1 MSPPVSV
8 PGISRQFS
16 PARSKLKT
24 AQGAST
30 AQDDSIHENAHE
42 PTVKAS
48 KNSTAPKAQKAH
60 PLQPSPLS
68 RASKDSKASK
78 PPTASNVSKDLNVSQ
93 KLPESSSEDSQSS
106 DDEADVKVKKEN
118 GDSNVRETSEILE
131 VPDAPRKYGSSR
143 AVKTS
148 ANVTPVMRSPAHHA
162 ENAVSKLS
170 VNVKDD
176 ERQRDDSFKLDTT
189 PIASEYS
196 ARSADHGKSKVKIEK
211 LENHEPPEKHA
222 KAEKPAKPVK
232 PIKSVKPSERAANA
246 ERHAF
251 LDNVEKVDQIPK
263 VSNAEKPEKARKAQK
278 SPSSNMSPRL
288 DASPKETPLERSESA
303 SVPLHNPSKS
313 TSMNL
318 LSKLGLIVD
327 GAKV

>member
-24 AQGAST
+24 AQGASAT
-30 AQDDSIHENAHE
+30 QDDSTQENALE
-42 PTVKAS
+42 PPVKGS
-48 KNSTAPKAQKAH
+48 KNSTAPKGQKAQKAQKAH

-68 RASKDSKASK
+68 RASKESKASK
-78 PPTASNVSKDLNVSQ
+78 PPTASNVSKDLHVSQ
-93 KLPESSSEDSQSS
+93 KLPEGSSEDSQSS
-106 DDEADVKVKKEN
+106 DDEADVKVKEEN
-118 GDSNVRETSEILE
+118 EDSNVRETSVILK
-131 VPDAPRKYGSSR
+131 VPNAPRQFESSY
-143 AVKTS
+143 AVNTS
-148 ANVTPVMRSPAHHA
+148 ANVTPVKRPSAHHA
-162 ENAVSKLS
+162 ENTISKLP

-176 ERQRDDSFKLDTT
+176 ERQRDDSFKQDTT

-196 ARSADHGKSKVKIEK
+196 ARSADHGKSKVKLEK
-211 LENHEPPEKHA
+211 LENHEPSEKHA
-222 KAEKPAKPVK
+222 KEVNVARPVK
-232 PIKSVKPSERAANA
+232 PMKSVKPNA
-246 ERHAF
+246 F
-251 LDNVEKVDQIPK
+251 FDNVEKVDEMPK

-278 SPSSNMSPRL
+278 SPSSNMSPKL
-288 DASPKETPLERSESA
+288 DTPLERSESA
-303 SVPLHNPSKS
+303 SVPLPNPSKS